1 MLGEVDGMLQWDG
14 KEGKTIE
21 GNRLREEEATGGEGT
36 VLNKIRR
43 SIGRRNED
51 SGSEKIY

>member
-14 KEGKTIE
+14 KEGKTTE
-21 GNRLREEEATGGEGT
+21 GNRLREEEATGGEGK
-36 VLNKIRR
+36 VLNKIRG
-43 SIGRRNED
+43 SIGGRNED